1 MPQGDSRA
9 ASHRVTTYL
18 IRRVLAI
25 IPVLFGISV
34 LVFLLVHLIPGD
46 VAQIL
51 LGTQA
56 TDQQLETLRRTF
68 GLDRPLPIQYVD
80 WLSHILRGDF
90 GVSFRTNRAVLPD
103 LVARFGVTLQLTLT
117 SMVIAMAVA
126 IPLGVASAQNRGRT
140 SDAVSRVIALLGLS
154 IPNFWLGTLLILF
167 VSLGLHWLPP
177 VGFVSLLDNPWL
189 GLQTLLLPAIAL
201 GTAVAAFIMRMVRSS
216 LLEVLRQDYIRTAYA
231 KGLRDQSVLYRHAL
245 KNAFIPVLT
254 VIGVQIGYLLGGAV
268 IIESIFSLP
277 GMGRFMLDSI
287 SNRDYSI
294 VQGGVL
300 FIALVFCVV
309 NLSVDL
315 VYAWLDPRIRY

>member
-1 MPQGDSRA
+1 MTQYA
-9 ASHRVTTYL
+9 A
-18 IRRVLAI
+18 RRVVSIL
-25 IPVLFGISV
+25 PVLFGISV

-51 LGTQA
+51 LGTQG
-56 TDQQLETLRRTF
+56 TDQQIETLRRSF
-68 GLDRPLPIQYVD
+68 GLDRPLPVQYAD
-80 WLSHILRGDF
+80 WLSHLLQGDF
-90 GVSFRTNRAVLPD
+90 GVSLRTSRPVLPD
-103 LVARFGVTLQLTLT
+103 LISRFGVTFQLTLV
-117 SMVIAMAVA
+117 SMVIALAVA
-126 IPLGVASAQNRGRT
+126 IPLGVASAANRGRG
-140 SDAVSRVIALLGLS
+140 SDAAARVLALLGLS
-154 IPNFWLGTLLILF
+154 IPNFWLATMLILF

-189 GLQTLLLPAIAL
+189 GIQTLILPSLAL

-216 LLEVLRQDYIRTAYA
+216 LLDVLRQDFIRTANA
-231 KGLRDQSVLYRHAL
+231 KGLRDNVVLYRHAL

-277 GMGRFMLDSI
+277 GMGRFLLDSI
-287 SNRDYSI
+287 NNRDYSI

-300 FIALVFCVV
+300 FIALIFSLV

-315 VYAWLDPRIRY
+315 VYGWLDPRIRY

>member
-1 MPQGDSRA
+1 M
-9 ASHRVTTYL
+9 TTYV

-25 IPVLFGISV
+25 IPVLFGISI

-68 GLDRPLPIQYVD
+68 GLDRPLPVQYVD

-90 GVSFRTNRAVLPD
+90 GVSFRTNRPVLPD
-103 LVARFGVTLQLTLT
+103 LVSRFGVTVQLTLL
-117 SMVIAMAVA
+117 SMVIALVVA
-126 IPLGVASAQNRGRT
+126 IPLGVISAANRGRA
-140 SDAVSRVIALLGLS
+140 SDGLSRVVALFGLS

-167 VSLGLHWLPP
+167 VSLVLHWLPP

-189 GLQTLLLPAIAL
+189 GMQTLILPAIAL

-216 LLEVLRQDYIRTAYA
+216 LLEVLRQDYIRTARA
-231 KGLRDQSVLYRHAL
+231 KGLREQSVLYRHAL

-277 GMGRFMLDSI
+277 GMGRFLLDSI

-300 FIALVFCVV
+300 FIALVFCLV

-315 VYAWLDPRIRY
+315 VYGWLDPRIRY

>member
-1 MPQGDSRA
+1 MT
-9 ASHRVTTYL
+9 HYVV
-18 IRRVLAI
+18 RRVLAI

-34 LVFLLVHLIPGD
+34 LVFALVHLIPGD

-56 TDQQLETLRRTF
+56 TDQQIETLRRTF
-68 GLDRPLPIQYVD
+68 GLDRPLPVQYVD

-90 GVSFRTNRAVLPD
+90 GVSFRTNRPVLPD
-103 LVARFGVTLQLTLT
+103 LVARFGVTLQLTLV
-117 SMVIAMAVA
+117 SMVIALVVA
-126 IPLGVASAQNRGRT
+126 IPLGAASATRRGQLT
-140 SDAVSRVIALLGLS
+140 DGVSRVVALLGLS

-167 VSLGLHWLPP
+167 VSLVLHWLPP
-177 VGFVSLLDNPWL
+177 VGFVSLLDNPWH
-189 GLQTLLLPAIAL
+189 GIQTLILPALAL

-231 KGLRDQSVLYRHAL
+231 KGLRDRNVLYRHAL

-277 GMGRFMLDSI
+277 GMGRFLLDSI

-300 FIALVFCVV
+300 FIALIFCLV

-315 VYAWLDPRIRY
+315 VYGWLDPRIRY

>member
-1 MPQGDSRA
+1 M
-9 ASHRVTTYL
+9 L
-18 IRRVLAI
+18 
-25 IPVLFGISV
+25 PVLFGISV

-56 TDQQLETLRRTF
+56 TDQQIETLRRTF
-68 GLDRPLPIQYVD
+68 GLDRPLPLQYLD

-90 GVSFRTNRAVLPD
+90 GVSFRTNRPVLPD
-103 LVARFGVTLQLTLT
+103 LVSRFGVTLQLTLV
-117 SMVIAMAVA
+117 SMIVALVVA
-126 IPLGVASAQNRGRT
+126 IPLGVASAANRGRG
-140 SDAVSRVIALLGLS
+140 SDAVARVLALLGLS

-167 VSLGLHWLPP
+167 VSLVLHWLPP

-189 GLQTLLLPAIAL
+189 AIQTLILPSLAL
-201 GTAVAAFIMRMVRSS
+201 GTAVAAFIMRLVRSS
-216 LLEVLRQDYIRTAYA
+216 LLEVLRQDYVRTARA
-231 KGLRDQSVLYRHAL
+231 KGLHDRTVLYRHAL

-254 VIGVQIGYLLGGAV
+254 VIGVQVGYLLGGAV

-277 GMGRFMLDSI
+277 GMGRFLLDSI

-300 FIALVFCVV
+300 FIALIFSLV

-315 VYAWLDPRIRY
+315 VYGWLDPRIRY

>member
-1 MPQGDSRA
+1 M
-9 ASHRVTTYL
+9 TTYL

>member
-1 MPQGDSRA
+1 
-9 ASHRVTTYL
+9 VTQYVV
-18 IRRVLAI
+18 RRVLAI
-25 IPVLFGISV
+25 VPVLFGISV
-34 LVFLLVHLIPGD
+34 LVFVLVHLIPGD

-56 TDQQLETLRRTF
+56 TDQQIETLRRTF
-68 GLDRPLPIQYVD
+68 GLDRPLPVQYVD
-80 WLSHILRGDF
+80 WLSHIIRGDF
-90 GVSFRTNRAVLPD
+90 GVSFRTNRPVLPD
-103 LVARFGVTLQLTLT
+103 LVSRFGVTLQLTLT
-117 SMVIAMAVA
+117 STLIALLVA
-126 IPLGVASAQNRGRT
+126 IPLGVASAANRGKR
-140 SDAVSRVIALLGLS
+140 SDAIARVIALLGLS

-167 VSLGLHWLPP
+167 VSLVLHWLPP

-189 GLQTLLLPAIAL
+189 GLQTLILPALAL

-216 LLEVLRQDYIRTAYA
+216 LLEVLRQDFIRTANA
-231 KGLRDQSVLYRHAL
+231 KGLQERSVLYRHAL

-277 GMGRFMLDSI
+277 GMGRFLLDSI

-300 FIALVFCVV
+300 FIALIFSFV

-315 VYAWLDPRIRY
+315 VYGWLDPRIRY

>member
-1 MPQGDSRA
+1 MSQY
-9 ASHRVTTYL
+9 VV
-18 IRRVLAI
+18 RRVLAI
-25 IPVLFGISV
+25 VPVLFGISV
-34 LVFLLVHLIPGD
+34 LVFALVHLIPGD

-56 TDQQLETLRRTF
+56 TDQQIETLRRTF
-68 GLDRPLPIQYVD
+68 GLDRPLPVQYVD
-80 WLSHILRGDF
+80 WLSHIIRGDF

-117 SMVIAMAVA
+117 SMVIALVVA
-126 IPLGVASAQNRGRT
+126 IPLGVASAANRGRT
-140 SDAVSRVIALLGLS
+140 SDAVSRVVALLGLS

-167 VSLGLHWLPP
+167 VSLVLHWLPP

-189 GLQTLLLPAIAL
+189 GLQTLILPALAL

-231 KGLRDQSVLYRHAL
+231 KGLKDGGVLYRHAL

-277 GMGRFMLDSI
+277 GMGRFLLDSI

-300 FIALVFCVV
+300 FIALIFCLV

>member
-1 MPQGDSRA
+1 M
-9 ASHRVTTYL
+9 
-18 IRRVLAI
+18 AI
-25 IPVLFGISV
+25 IPVLFGISI

-68 GLDRPLPIQYVD
+68 GLNRPLPVQYLD

-90 GVSFRTNRAVLPD
+90 GVSFRTNRPVLPD
-103 LVARFGVTLQLTLT
+103 LVSRFGVTLQLTIVSMLIALT
-117 SMVIAMAVA
+117 VA
-126 IPLGVASAQNRGRT
+126 IPLGVISAANRGRA
-140 SDAVSRVIALLGLS
+140 SDGASRVVALLGLS

-167 VSLGLHWLPP
+167 VSLVLHWLPP

-189 GLQTLLLPAIAL
+189 GIQTLILPALAL

-216 LLEVLRQDYIRTAYA
+216 LLEVLRQDYVRTAHA
-231 KGLRDQSVLYRHAL
+231 KGLREQSVLYRHAL

-277 GMGRFMLDSI
+277 GMGRFLLDSI

-300 FIALVFCVV
+300 FIALIFCLV

>member
-1 MPQGDSRA
+1 LTQY
-9 ASHRVTTYL
+9 VV
-18 IRRVLAI
+18 RRVLAI
-25 IPVLFGISV
+25 IPVLFGISI

-56 TDQQLETLRRTF
+56 TDQQIETLRRTF
-68 GLDRPLPIQYVD
+68 GLDRPLPVQYVD
-80 WLSHILRGDF
+80 WLSHVLRGDF
-90 GVSFRTNRAVLPD
+90 GVSFRTNRPVLPD
-103 LVARFGVTLQLTLT
+103 LIARFGVTLQLTLT
-117 SMVIAMAVA
+117 SMVIALLVS
-126 IPLGVASAQNRGRT
+126 IPLGVASANKRGQT
-140 SDAVSRVIALLGLS
+140 SDAISRVVALLGLS

-167 VSLGLHWLPP
+167 VSLVLHWLPP
-177 VGFVSLLDNPWL
+177 VGFTSLLDNPWTA
-189 GLQTLLLPAIAL
+189 LQTLILPAIAL

-231 KGLRDQSVLYRHAL
+231 KGLRENSVLYSHAL

-277 GMGRFMLDSI
+277 GMGRFLLDSI

-300 FIALVFCVV
+300 FIALIFSLV

-315 VYAWLDPRIRY
+315 VYAWIDPRIRY